1 LTAPAAPPPLLVTR
15 PAREAARWVQE
26 LQRLGLAAQALPLI
40 DIGPA
45 PNAAAVAQVRRG
57 LASFRAVMFV
67 SANAVEGLLG
77 AAGADAAACATWPA
91 DGQGPRAWATGPGT
105 RQALRAAGVPP
116 ALIDAPAAD
125 AAQFDSEALWA
136 RVHKQVSPGDRVLIA
151 RGGDAQGRPAGRNWL
166 AGELASAGARVETLV
181 AYVRRPPVWTD
192 VQRRA
197 AASPGAWWLL
207 SSSEALANLP
217 AVLPGYD
224 VEGARALCTHP
235 RIADAARA
243 AGFGRV
249 ETVQPLLTSVAAFL
263 QSGE

>member
-1 LTAPAAPPPLLVTR
+1 MTSAATPLLLVTR
-15 PAREAARWVQE
+15 PAREAARWVQD
-26 LQRLGLAAQALPLI
+26 LHAVGLAAQALPLI

-45 PNAAAVAQVRRG
+45 PDAAAVAKVRRG

-77 AAGADAAACATWPA
+77 AADASDIVRWPA
-91 DGQGPRAWATGPGT
+91 GGQGPRAWATGPGT

-136 RVHKQVSPGDRVLIA
+136 RVHKQVSPGVRVLIV
-151 RGGDAQGRPAGRNWL
+151 RGGDAQGRAAGRNWL

-181 AYVRRPPVWTD
+181 AYVRRPPVWTEA
-192 VQRRA
+192 QRTA

-207 SSSEALANLP
+207 SSSEALANLTV
-217 AVLPGYD
+217 VLPGYD
-224 VEGARALCTHP
+224 AAGARALCTHP

-249 ETVQPLLTSVAAFL
+249 ETVRPLVESVAAFL
-263 QSGE
+263 QSVE

>member
-1 LTAPAAPPPLLVTR
+1 MITPAAPPRLLVTR
-15 PAREAARWVQE
+15 PAREAARWVHD
-26 LQRLGLAAQALPLI
+26 LQALGIEARALPLI

-45 PNAAAVAQVRRG
+45 PDAAAVADARRG

-77 AAGADAAACATWPA
+77 ATDAAAFAPWPA
-91 DGQGPRAWATGPGT
+91 GSQGPRAWATGPGT

-116 ALIDAPAAD
+116 GLIDAPAAE

-136 RVHKQVSPGDRVLIA
+136 RVHKQVSPGVRVLIV
-151 RGGDAQGRPAGRNWL
+151 RGGDARGRPAGRNWL
-166 AGELASAGARVETLV
+166 AGELATAGARVETLV
-181 AYVRRPPVWTD
+181 AYVRRPPAWTEA
-192 VQRRA
+192 QRTA
-197 AASPGAWWLL
+197 AVSPGAWWLL
-207 SSSEALANLP
+207 SSSEAVANLS

-224 VEGARALCTHP
+224 AAGARALCTHP

-263 QSGE
+263 QSVE